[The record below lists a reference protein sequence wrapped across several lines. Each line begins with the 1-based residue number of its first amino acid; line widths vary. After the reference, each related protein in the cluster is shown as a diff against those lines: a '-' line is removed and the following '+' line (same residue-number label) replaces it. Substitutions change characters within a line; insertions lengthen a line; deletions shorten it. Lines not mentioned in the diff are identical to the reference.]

1 MAAFD
6 LLISRTIY
14 QDPLQF
20 CMSPSHV
27 QRPADALLEVRDI
40 HLWRG
45 EHYLLRG
52 ISFALAAGQLLQLN
66 GPNGVG
72 KTSLLRIVAQ
82 LLPAESGEV
91 HWQGQPCSGGNA
103 AYLHNLLYLGHS
115 NALKL
120 DLTAVEN
127 LRFSMGLQHLVS
139 TGQCLAALDSLAI
152 AHCADLPARVLSAG
166 QRRRVALARLLLSPA
181 PLWVL
186 DEPITNLD
194 VAGIAAVESLMVKHL
209 EQGGMILAAAH
220 QSLLPGYAGTRSL
233 QLH

>member
-1 MAAFD
+1 MPPTHA
-6 LLISRTIY
+6 S
-14 QDPLQF
+14 
-20 CMSPSHV
+20 
-27 QRPADALLEVRDI
+27 RPADALLEVRDI

-45 EHYLLRG
+45 EHHLLRG
-52 ISFALAAGQLLQLN
+52 ISFVLSNGQLLQLN

-82 LLPAESGEV
+82 LLPPESGEL
-91 HWQGQPCSGGNA
+91 HWQGRPCSDSNA
-103 AYLHNLLYLGHS
+103 VYLHDLLYLGHS

-127 LRFSMGLQHLVS
+127 LQFSVGLQHRV
-139 TGQCLAALDSLAI
+139 TAEQCLAALEKLAI
-152 AHCADLPARVLSAG
+152 AHCATLPARVLSAG

-194 VAGIAAVESLMVKHL
+194 VAGIAAVEVLMAGHL
-209 EQGGMILAAAH
+209 DRGGMILAAAH
-220 QSLLPGYAGTRSL
+220 QPLLSGHAGTRSL

>member
-1 MAAFD
+1 MPQ
-6 LLISRTIY
+6 I
-14 QDPLQF
+14 
-20 CMSPSHV
+20 HV
-27 QRPADALLEVRDI
+27 QRSADALLEVRDI

-45 EHYLLRG
+45 EHHLLRG
-52 ISFALAAGQLLQLN
+52 ISFALTSGQLLQLN

-82 LLPAESGEV
+82 LLPPESGELQ
-91 HWQGQPCSGGNA
+91 WKGRPCSGSSA
-103 AYLHNLLYLGHS
+103 AYLHDLLYLGHS

-127 LRFSMGLQHLVS
+127 LRFSVGLQHSVS
-139 TGQCLAALDSLAI
+139 TGQCLAALNALAI

-194 VAGIAAVESLMVKHL
+194 VSGIAAVEALMAGHL
-209 EQGGMILAAAH
+209 DQGGMILAAAH
-220 QSLLPGYAGTRSL
+220 QSLLPGHAGTRSL